1 MKHRTNIQIRV
12 ATGNEVRN
20 IGRVQRTLKLI
31 IYLSEWRTIKQC
43 AKHIEVSE
51 RTIQRYFKML
61 LNLGFTM
68 ERDTYHRYVHRIT
81 NLKEYFK
88 IT

>member
-1 MKHRTNIQIRV
+1 MENRTNIKQRL
-12 ATGNEVRN
+12 ASGNDVRN

-31 IYLSEWRTIKQC
+31 VYLSEWRTIKQC

-51 RTIQRYFKML
+51 RSIQRYFKML

-68 ERDTYHRYVHRIT
+68 ERDTWHRYVHRIS
-81 NLKEYFK
+81 NVKEYFNIK
-88 IT
+88 